1 MEFGIEG
8 LFLMGEPFLV
18 FTSVYNLILKIRFA
32 SNTTEIQSCCESKRY
47 YSTEVFKEKK
57 WNYS

>member
-1 MEFGIEG
+1 
-8 LFLMGEPFLV
+8 MGESFLV
-18 FTSVYNLILKIRFA
+18 FTSVYNLLFKIRFP

-57 WNYS
+57 MEL

>member
-8 LFLMGEPFLV
+8 LLFLMGEPLLV
-18 FTSVYNLILKIRFA
+18 FTSVYNLILEIRFA

-47 YSTEVFKEKK
+47 STEVFKEKK